1 LGLRALS
8 VSGHS
13 PIAGMSVAHSQP
25 FRNKELTVLRFIL
38 SLIAL
43 LMVGAISPAH
53 SNDHAA
59 NCAAEAGPEALDLA
73 IDGCSLVIDSGELSD
88 RDLAIAFANRGLA
101 YFNKRDYDRAIQDFD
116 QAIRFDPDATDYFY
130 RRGLAYFEKNDYD
143 RAIENFNEA
152 LKLGPENVSILRQR
166 GSAFEAKKEYDHA
179 IRDYDRAI
187 SLQSNYGPALLR
199 RAHVYQEKR
208 QYEQAL
214 ADYEAAAQADP
225 KSASERSKGF
235 LFFYLG
241 WMTQS
246 AEAFEKH
253 MKSHPD
259 DIWVI
264 LFRYLVEAKI
274 GNVLAAARD
283 LETDAAKLKER
294 RWPAPIIDF
303 HTGKIDEK
311 ALFAAAND
319 ADWIKKIEKI
329 CSANFHAGEARL
341 IRGQITGAVP
351 LLRAAAKECP
361 SHFYESHGAS
371 TELRRLGQK

>member
-1 LGLRALS
+1 LRALS
-8 VSGHS
+8 
-13 PIAGMSVAHSQP
+13 AGDHQAERWHERCSLSAISD
-25 FRNKELTVLRFIL
+25 KELTVLKFIF

-43 LMVGAISPAH
+43 LLAGPLAPAQ
-53 SNDHAA
+53 SNDHVA
-59 NCAAEAGPEALDLA
+59 NCAAETQSEDYDLA
-73 IDGCSLVIDSGELSD
+73 IDDCSAVIDSGRLSD
-88 RDLAIAFANRGLA
+88 RELAVAFNNRGLGH
-101 YFNKRDYDRAIQDFD
+101 FNKKDYDRAIQDFD
-116 QAIRFDPDATDYFY
+116 QAIRLNPHAPDYFY
-130 RRGLAYFEKNDYD
+130 RRGLAYFEKKDHD
-143 RAIENFNEA
+143 RAIQNFDEA
-152 LKLGPENVSILRQR
+152 LKLGPDNVSILKQR

-187 SLQSNYGPALLR
+187 GLQSNYVPALLR

-225 KSASERSKGF
+225 KFASERSKGF

-246 AEAFEKH
+246 AETFEKY
-253 MKSHPD
+253 MKSKPD

-283 LETDAAKLKER
+283 LETDAAKLDNR
-294 RWPAPIIDF
+294 GWPAPIIDF
-303 HTGKIDEK
+303 HIGKIDEK

-319 ADWIKKIEKI
+319 ADYKKRNEKI